1 MEETAVVEA
10 AQRFAEVLA
19 VARSPW
25 AADWDTATVGR
36 AFQWARYLEQLSRR
50 LEGQRLGEAWR
61 RLQLQLRPESRA
73 PMPHPLP
80 GFRGLGLEEL
90 GRGRQMLG
98 QALLCNPAS
107 SAAAFHRAAAWYRAG
122 CGEEQAAAAALR
134 RAARLAAAA
143 RVLQL
148 AGGGN
153 DTERAERVTQAEV
166 WRERR
171 GELPEEVWRRAVSAD
186 AGCWRPLAALLTA
199 ADGDEPPAARPGL
212 PGDGAARPGLLGD
225 STARPGLPGNSRA
238 RPGLLGDS
246 AARPGLPGDSRTLAD
261 AACRALPCPL
271 LGELAARRPPFARR
285 YTAHLQ
291 RWAARMQYDA
301 GSGRWLH
308 PDSPEQD
315 WEKLLQHFTGL
326 LQGPPATKESTIRT
340 LNSLK
345 AADGD
350 FEVWG
355 ISVWTDLLLA
365 LKQQKVV

>member
-1 MEETAVVEA
+1 MAEA
-10 AQRFAEVLA
+10 AAALTGAQRFSEVLA
-19 VARSPW
+19 VAQSPW
-25 AADWDTATVGR
+25 AADWDTAAASH
-36 AFQWARYLEQLSRR
+36 AFQWARYLEQLSHR
-50 LEGQRLGEAWR
+50 LQGQGQGQEEAWR
-61 RLQLQLRPESRA
+61 RLQPESRA
-73 PMPHPLP
+73 ALPHPLLR
-80 GFRGLGLEEL
+80 FRGLRLEEL

-98 QALLCNPAS
+98 QALLCNPDS
-107 SAAAFHRAAAWYRAG
+107 SAAAFHRAAAWYRRAG
-122 CGEEQAAAAALR
+122 CGEEREPAAAALR

-148 AGGGN
+148 AGGGP
-153 DTERAERVTQAEV
+153 DTERAARVTQAEV
-166 WRERR
+166 LRQLRRERR
-171 GELPEEVWRRAVSAD
+171 GELPEEEEVWRRAVSGD

-199 ADGDEPPAARPGL
+199 ADDDEPPAARPGL
-212 PGDGAARPGLLGD
+212 PGDGAAQ
-225 STARPGLPGNSRA
+225 PGLPGNDA
-238 RPGLLGDS
+238 ALPGNG
-246 AARPGLPGDSRTLAD
+246 AARPGLPGDGRVLAD

-271 LGELAARRPPFARR
+271 LSELAARRPPFGLR
-285 YTAHLQ
+285 YSAHLQ

-315 WEKLLQHFTGL
+315 WEKLLQHFAGL
-326 LQGPPATKESTIRT
+326 LQGPPATREPTLRT

-345 AADGD
+345 ATDGD

>member
-36 AFQWARYLEQLSRR
+36 AFQWARYLEQLSHR
-50 LEGQRLGEAWR
+50 LERQGQGEAWR

-122 CGEEQAAAAALR
+122 CGEEQAAAAAALR

-148 AGGGN
+148 AGGN
-153 DTERAERVTQAEV
+153 DTERAARVTQAEV

-171 GELPEEVWRRAVSAD
+171 GELPEEAVWRRAVSAD

-212 PGDGAARPGLLGD
+212 PG
-225 STARPGLPGNSRA
+225 NSRA

-246 AARPGLPGDSRTLAD
+246 AARPALPGDSRTLAD

-271 LGELAARRPPFARR
+271 LSELAALRPPFARR

-326 LQGPPATKESTIRT
+326 LQGPPATKESTLRT